1 MDLILILLIILLF
14 IVIYMNYNKITNNNT
29 NNNINNNVNNIN
41 KKKVKWSEKNS
52 IMSHHL
58 HPEFEIDY
66 FDQYNNG
73 LDGLTLSNKNINYN
87 VTKHLD
93 NMINSYGS
101 TVSDTYPKKAFIP
114 IAPLALGCKPKIDA
128 HAIINDYD
136 ANERVLDYKQSLLD
150 NYDCKQDNMYD
161 GEDIGNVYDN
171 LVDNFRIKWGKI
183 DGLDGNDINDNYI
196 LDKKPSDI
204 GYTSFATY

>member
-73 LDGLTLSNKNINYN
+73 LDGLPLSNKNINSN

-114 IAPLALGCKPKIDA
+114 IAPEYIDEIDA
-128 HAIINDYD
+128 RAIINDYD

>member
-29 NNNINNNVNNIN
+29 NNNINNNINNNEN
-41 KKKVKWSEKNS
+41 KKKVKWSDKNS

-73 LDGLTLSNKNINYN
+73 LDGLPLSNKNINSN

-114 IAPLALGCKPKIDA
+114 IAPEYIDEIDA
-128 HAIINDYD
+128 RAIINDYD